1 MDKHCLMRG
10 IKLLIFGPK
19 EKKESEEKLDAN
31 SFFRDI
37 ENESE
42 DLNYELL

>member
-1 MDKHCLMRG
+1 MRQ

-19 EKKESEEKLDAN
+19 EKKESGEKLDAN
-31 SFFRDI
+31 SFFRDF

-42 DLNYELL
+42 GLNYELLEK